1 MCSGGSRIERLISD
15 NVEPDK
21 MPLDLA
27 GPLLSKLA
35 GWARDLNL
43 RQDCAGDR
51 RKRTPR
57 WCGFHWLF

>member
-1 MCSGGSRIERLISD
+1 MSTSYCVNYRHSHISADCSMCSGGSRIERLISD

-35 GWARDLNL
+35 G
-43 RQDCAGDR
+43 
-51 RKRTPR
+51 
-57 WCGFHWLF
+57 